1 MLLSIQSLK
10 KILRLINTVFFKYI
24 RNQFQV
30 IFAEMFYKLAVT
42 TFNNI
47 PTRKPE
53 TELLGQQPATLI
65 KKYSVRHISVEI
77 LGNFSEEVFFRES
90 MGDYFFN
97 CVSKLLNSQR
107 RIQNPARHLRW
118 SVSRQQLQFLT
129 AFNDSTLNV

>member
-1 MLLSIQSLK
+1 
-10 KILRLINTVFFKYI
+10 
-24 RNQFQV
+24 
-30 IFAEMFYKLAVT
+30 MFYKLAVT

-65 KKYSVRHISVEI
+65 KKDSVRHISLEI
-77 LGNFSEEVFFRES
+77 LRNFSEEVFFRES
-90 MGDYFFN
+90 MGDCFFK

-118 SVSRQQLQFLT
+118 SVTRQ
-129 AFNDSTLNV
+129 